1 MATGR
6 IGPTYIRRTIRM
18 NSIRKGLLGG
28 SRFWM
33 AVFVAGRLAGWT
45 GKVTKRGEPP
55 VVFSEKMKLGESYE
69 IRHIG
74 PD

>member
-1 MATGR
+1 MARGR
-6 IGPTYIRRTIRM
+6 FGASYVRRTIRR
-18 NSIRKGLLGG
+18 NGIRKGLLGG

-45 GKVTKRGEPP
+45 GKVTKRGELP